1 MAGYGKLKAV
11 ETFCTCGAKLVEDAL
26 FCHRCGRPV
35 RELTAEA
42 RGEIEP
48 QEEPQPAPAAAPPLP
63 VVEEPAPSFQ
73 SSTAVRVGFLAAV
86 LVQLASILSAIAGA
100 SLLMPL
106 LLIGGGFYAAVLYM
120 KRTGAPLSTVE
131 GARVGWITGIFTFVI
146 ATVFFTAGMALL
158 SASGELVKAYEE
170 SLARMN
176 LPTDSVEKMRR
187 LLAEPR
193 TFALTVI
200 AGLAFQ
206 FLFLTIFCS
215 LGGVLGARLRGPRQ

>member
-1 MAGYGKLKAV
+1 M

-42 RGEIEP
+42 REGAVAEEAPASEP
-48 QEEPQPAPAAAPPLP
+48 PPLPAAAEPAPAP
-63 VVEEPAPSFQ
+63 FQ
-73 SSTAVRVGFLAAV
+73 NQTAVRVGFLAAV
-86 LVQLASILSAIAGA
+86 LVQLASILSAMAGA

-120 KRTGAPLSTVE
+120 RRTGEPLSAVE

-158 SASGELVKAYEE
+158 SASGELMKAYEE
-170 SLARMN
+170 SLSRMN
-176 LPTDSVEKMRR
+176 LPTDSVERLRR
-187 LLAEPR
+187 LLAEPK

-200 AGLAFQ
+200 AGLVFQ

-215 LGGVLGARLRGPRQ
+215 LGGVLGARLRSRRH

>member
-1 MAGYGKLKAV
+1 MLRYGKLKLV
-11 ETFCTCGAKLVEDAL
+11 ESFCTCGAKLVDGAL

-42 RGEIEP
+42 RGEIEAPEAP
-48 QEEPQPAPAAAPPLP
+48 QQEPAAPPPPAL
-63 VVEEPAPSFQ
+63 EAQAPSFQ
-73 SSTAVRVGFLAAV
+73 SNTAVRVGFLAAV
-86 LVQLASILSAIAGA
+86 LVQLASILSAVAGA

-120 KRTGAPLSTVE
+120 RRTGAPLSAVE

-176 LPTDSVEKMRR
+176 LPTDSVERLRR

-193 TFALTVI
+193 TFAVTVI